1 MSGAENGGMT
11 FTPLTTEPISRTTGF
26 VRLRAA
32 LRLGHAGP
40 AAAAARAE
48 RAQRRNQ
55 ARSDRAHRLAV
66 ARFGAYPAG
75 RAATT
80 LHHGGWGA

>member
-1 MSGAENGGMT
+1 MT
-11 FTPLTTEPISRTTGF
+11 SSRLTTDPTAPVNRF
-26 VRLRAA
+26 DRVRAA
-32 LRLGHAGP
+32 MRLGHAAP
-40 AAAAARAE
+40 LAVAARAE
-48 RAQRRNQ
+48 RVQRRNQ
-55 ARSDRAHRLAV
+55 ARAERAHRLAV